1 MQVFGNQAILLK
13 GSKRNPQGRRG
24 NIVLN
29 KYTIKQEGR
38 GVEYEGMLLLHSYAC
53 MKMTQY
59 KIIITAITITTTNKI
74 PLYFRTE
81 KENRNKYLNS

>member
-13 GSKRNPQGRRG
+13 GSKRNPQERRG

-38 GVEYEGMLLLHSYAC
+38 GVEYEGMVLLHSYAC
-53 MKMTQY
+53 MKMTQN
-59 KIIITAITITTTNKI
+59 KIIITTITITNKI
-74 PLYFRTE
+74 PFYFRTE